1 MCTPHSTIGAD
12 GLNFRVRHGAGCD
25 TAAISTKNP
34 LLYLV
39 PHELQQLHRMQ
50 PQEGEKSLD
59 VLVPV
64 SSTHLYAYTSGLSI
78 RSSTGHLTSIA
89 GIRYLILEAAS
100 HLDAFSGYPV
110 RT

>member
-25 TAAISTKNP
+25 TVANSTKKYFIYPTHHYIQTEDYNH
-34 LLYLV
+34 Y
-39 PHELQQLHRMQ
+39 
-50 PQEGEKSLD
+50 GEKSLD

-64 SSTHLYAYTSGLSI
+64 SSTHLYAYTPGLSI
-78 RSSTGHLTSIA
+78 RSSSGHLTSLA
-89 GIRYLILEAAS
+89 GKRYLILEAAS
-100 HLDAFSGYPV
+100 HLDAFSGYPD